1 MRVRVRGFDDCELRL
16 RPAPGE
22 PVDGEP
28 VALDDRALDRALRV
42 LPSEVAPLRLRAL
55 LQQTSHRGDVS
66 NETALLAA
74 LRRRIDVGELVFVRR
89 PRQTVDARVIEPSA
103 PPVRQPFEAEDIVE
117 GIDWIEVLVSDENGE
132 PVVGVAYEL
141 ELPDGSVRRGRT
153 NRSGIARCEPIP
165 SGTCKLT
172 LVELD
177 ESAWGPSS

>member
-1 MRVRVRGFDDCELRL
+1 MRVRLRGFDDCELRL
-16 RPAPGE
+16 RPSAGE
-22 PVDGEP
+22 LVDGEP
-28 VALDDRALDRALRV
+28 LELDDRQLDRAMRV
-42 LPSEVAPLRLRAL
+42 LPSEVAPSSLRSL
-55 LQQTSHRGDVS
+55 LQQTGHRGEVPDQR
-66 NETALLAA
+66 ALLSAM
-74 LRRRIDVGELVFVRR
+74 RRRIALGELIFVRR
-89 PRQTVDARVIEPSA
+89 RTRTVDARIIEPTA

-117 GIDWIEVLVSDENGE
+117 GVDWIEVLVTDEGGE

-177 ESAWGPSS
+177 ESAWGPSP